1 MDPSQRLQLQKMVDA
16 SEAEDNTEKI
26 REVKHSSLIEAD
38 VRTMEAL
45 KRSHGRLAVTDP
57 DQFDALCSSRCS
69 FLFSNYTD
77 LYNRLRK
84 NELNL
89 DILGHFL
96 VVLRKVEAGEV
107 DQHEASVQIGTI
119 LKELYIDSA
128 LKKSEHLDE
137 KNAEEGKEEK
147 NTGRKLTWKEYA
159 AIYLTK

>member
-16 SEAEDNTEKI
+16 NEAEDNTEKI

-45 KRSHGRLAVTDP
+45 KRSHGRLAETNP
-57 DQFDALCSSRCS
+57 DQFDTLCSSRCN
-69 FLFSNYTD
+69 FLFNNYTD

-96 VVLRKVEAGEV
+96 VVLRKVENGEV
-107 DQHEASVQIGTI
+107 GQHEASVQIGTI

-128 LKKSEHLDE
+128 LKNSEHLDE
-137 KNAEEGKEEK
+137 KNAEEKKEEK
-147 NTGRKLTWKEYA
+147 NMGRKLTWKEYA